1 MEKLKKRELLTY
13 LSWREAYGNKIKHG
27 HWDFTRGRMFMSC
40 LRDVSREFWGNMPDS
55 RGLGGT
61 GQWGSGTLRTPF
73 LYWRCIGPLRI
84 LTSVTLW
91 TPWWQMHLA
100 QMGVKQNSSEA
111 SEQILRIGLNYPQGR
126 NPGCL
131 LYFLHSFAQPS
142 DKIRRRLTCHLR
154 QCSLS
159 PHICINFWLSFQ
171 GHTPVWATA

>member
-1 MEKLKKRELLTY
+1 MVIVKVEKLKKRELLTY

-84 LTSVTLW
+84 LTYWWHCGHHGDRCTWHKWVWNRTAQRQVNKYSGLDW
-91 TPWWQMHLA
+91 TTHRAETPDVCCISYILLH
-100 QMGVKQNSSEA
+100 NP
-111 SEQILRIGLNYPQGR
+111 QIRSGGD
-126 NPGCL
+126 
-131 LYFLHSFAQPS
+131 LHA
-142 DKIRRRLTCHLR
+142 IWGNALCH
-154 QCSLS
+154 
-159 PHICINFWLSFQ
+159 HIF
-171 GHTPVWATA
+171 V